1 MQVIGLKYAQV
12 YKYLGKDTDV
22 KIVTEACKV
31 QKSRCFS
38 KCKYGDRYYSFLIL
52 PIDIPFKNRNV

>member
-22 KIVTEACKV
+22 KIVRGS
-31 QKSRCFS
+31 QRRCFS

-52 PIDIPFKNRNV
+52 PIDTFLLKIVMCNVS

>member
-1 MQVIGLKYAQV
+1 MR
-12 YKYLGKDTDV
+12 KYLGKDTDV
-22 KIVTEACKV
+22 KIVRGS
-31 QKSRCFS
+31 QRRCFS

>member
-1 MQVIGLKYAQV
+1 MR
-12 YKYLGKDTDV
+12 KYLGKDTDV

-52 PIDIPFKNRNV
+52 PIDTFLLKIVMCNVS